1 MTFGTILVHLGGSA
15 RDSATLKFAAALAG
29 EHRSHLIVLRTI
41 TPFYPTIGA
50 FGDVAVSV
58 ITELQERYR
67 LSEREAAAKIRA
79 EAERLCQ
86 GADIALEWRTEEEF
100 PDDVVPLQTRY
111 ADVAVVGQPERG
123 KLEPGATAELPANV
137 VMGSGRPVI
146 VVPYA
151 GKFETPPRR
160 VLVAWNGTR
169 EATRAVH
176 DAMPILKRAD
186 AVSVLSINPKGS
198 KHLPGA
204 DIAAHLARHG
214 CKAEAAPGWP
224 VVNRRNFP

>member
-1 MTFGTILVHLGGSA
+1 M
-15 RDSATLKFAAALAG
+15 
-29 EHRSHLIVLRTI
+29 
-41 TPFYPTIGA
+41 
-50 FGDVAVSV
+50 

-151 GKFETPPRR
+151 GKFETPPCR

-176 DAMPILKRAD
+176 DAMPILGRRR
-186 AVSVLSINPKGS
+186 VGS
-198 KHLPGA
+198 QHQPERQQAPAGRGHRRSSGTPWLQGRSGA
-204 DIAAHLARHG
+204 GVAS
-214 CKAEAAPGWP
+214 C
-224 VVNRRNFP
+224 